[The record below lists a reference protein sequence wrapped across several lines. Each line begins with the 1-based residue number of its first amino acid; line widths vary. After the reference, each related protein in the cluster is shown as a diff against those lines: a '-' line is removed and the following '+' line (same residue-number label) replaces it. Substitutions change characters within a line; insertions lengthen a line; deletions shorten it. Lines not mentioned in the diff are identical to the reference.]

1 MLTSIVATPIKMGGR
16 ILDQLNQEWI
26 LAFVLVAIS
35 AIVTLMN
42 PRFLSE
48 QNVSDVLTN
57 SSYLA
62 VAAIGAAIVILAGHI
77 DISVGS
83 LIGLLATLSGQLAL
97 GAAEGN
103 YPLWLAF
110 ILPIFAGML
119 VGAVNGFLVAY
130 LRIPSIV
137 VTLGMLSIL
146 KGGLILWTSGEWIYN
161 LPDSYQFA
169 QESIFGIRVP
179 IYFMFGI
186 MLITGF
192 WLRYTNSGRAVYAVG
207 GNKQAAKL
215 TGISERNVVM
225 SVFVINGALVGI
237 ASLIYATQFN
247 AIQSTAPAGLE
258 LLIISGA
265 VIGGVSIL
273 GGSGTVIGAVLGTIL
288 LRTIDSA
295 MIFAQVPQYWLMA
308 VQGVLILVT
317 VSLDIM
323 RRNRQL
329 QL

>member
-1 MLTSIVATPIKMGGR
+1 
-16 ILDQLNQEWI
+16 
-26 LAFVLVAIS
+26 
-35 AIVTLMN
+35 MN

>member
-35 AIVTLMN
+35 AVVTLMN